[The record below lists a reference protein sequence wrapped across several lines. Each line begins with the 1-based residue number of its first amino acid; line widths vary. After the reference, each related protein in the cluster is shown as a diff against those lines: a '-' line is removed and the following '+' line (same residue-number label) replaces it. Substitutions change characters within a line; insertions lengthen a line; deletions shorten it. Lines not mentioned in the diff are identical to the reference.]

1 MNLPSLMPPASAQ
14 ALPRSASAGAVA
26 PASVPAL
33 VAEAGPTACRVW
45 EDFFVASLRNPHTR
59 VGYRRAVR
67 CFLEWMEQE
76 YPGIPLHEITPAQV
90 GRYFDQLAGSPPNRK
105 LHLAAL
111 RRLFDLFVTRHLM
124 VLNPAA
130 CVRGERY
137 QVVEGKTPEITAEQ
151 ARRLIASIPTTRK
164 VKATTIPGQ
173 PPVEI
178 TVPLLVGLRDK
189 TALGVMLFTAARA
202 GAIAKLRLK
211 HLRHD
216 GSQWTLRF
224 EEKGGKSREIPVR
237 HDLERLLHEYVQA
250 AGLADAPGDTPLFRS
265 ALRTSGRLTA
275 KPMSGVDLC
284 RMVKRRLKDAGLP
297 THLSPHSFR
306 VFTVT
311 DLLNQGVS
319 LEEVAYLA
327 GHSDPRTT
335 RLYYAQSVEM
345 CSRSRNLLLQ
355 AVGFCVTQHNLRA
368 SLAGSWCDLAF
379 GVSSRGS

>member
-1 MNLPSLMPPASAQ
+1 MNLPSVIPLAQ
-14 ALPRSASAGAVA
+14 PLPRRSASAGNVA
-26 PASVPAL
+26 LASVPAL
-33 VAEAGPTACRVW
+33 VAEAGPVACRVW
-45 EDFFVASLRNPHTR
+45 DDFFAASLRNAHTR
-59 VGYRRAVR
+59 AAYCRAVR
-67 CFLEWMEQE
+67 CFLVWMEQE
-76 YPGIPLHEITPAQV
+76 YPGVPLHEITPAQV
-90 GRYFDQLAGSPPNRK
+90 GIYFDQHPGSPPTRK

-137 QVVEGKTPEITAEQ
+137 AVVEGKTPEITAEQ
-151 ARRLIASIPTTRK
+151 ARRLIAFIPTTRR
-164 VKATTIPGQ
+164 VKAKPTLL
-173 PPVEI
+173 PPVET
-178 TVPLLVGLRDK
+178 TVPLVVGLRDK
-189 TALGVMLFTAARA
+189 AALGVMLFTAARA

-237 HDLERLLHEYVQA
+237 HDLERLLREYIEA
-250 AGLADAPGDTPLFRS
+250 AGLTDAAGDTPLFRS
-265 ALRTSGRLTA
+265 AWRTSGQLTD
-275 KPMSGVDLC
+275 KPMTGVDLC

-311 DLLNQGVS
+311 DLLSQGIS
-319 LEEVAYLA
+319 LESVQYLA

-335 RLYYAQSVEM
+335 RLYDRRQQRV
-345 CSRSRNLLLQ
+345 SRQIIERISITIEEQ
-355 AVGFCVTQHNLRA
+355 
-368 SLAGSWCDLAF
+368 
-379 GVSSRGS
+379 GVRSP

>member
-1 MNLPSLMPPASAQ
+1 MNLPPLIPPTSTQ
-14 ALPRSASAGAVA
+14 FLPRRSAAAGAVA

-33 VAEAGPTACRVW
+33 VAAAGPVACRVW
-45 EDFFVASLRNPHTR
+45 EDFFAASLRNPHTR
-59 VGYRRAVR
+59 AAYRRAVR
-67 CFLEWMEQE
+67 CFLEWMQQNN
-76 YPGIPLHEITPAQV
+76 PGIPLHEITPAQV
-90 GRYFDQLAGSPPNRK
+90 GNYFDQLSGGPPKRK

-137 QVVEGKTPEITAEQ
+137 EVIEGKTPEITAEQ
-151 ARRLIASIPTTRK
+151 ARKLIASIPTTRN
-164 VKATTIPGQ
+164 VPATPIPGQ
-173 PPVEI
+173 PPAEI
-178 TVPLLVGLRDK
+178 TVPLVVGLRDK
-189 TALGVMLFTAARA
+189 AALGVMLFTAARA

-224 EEKGGKSREIPVR
+224 EEKGRKSREIPVR
-237 HDLERLLHEYVQA
+237 HDLERLLHDYVEA
-250 AGLADAPGDTPLFRS
+250 AGLADAAGDTPLFRS
-265 ALRTSGRLTA
+265 AWRTSGRLTD
-275 KPMSGVDLC
+275 KPLTGVDLC

-311 DLLNQGVS
+311 DLLSQGIS
-319 LEEVAYLA
+319 LESVQYLA

-335 RLYYAQSVEM
+335 RLYDRRQQRVSRQIVERISINIEVPFVCPTAAGYADWLTLSG
-345 CSRSRNLLLQ
+345 R
-355 AVGFCVTQHNLRA
+355 
-368 SLAGSWCDLAF
+368 CDRKAQ
-379 GVSSRGS
+379 

>member
-1 MNLPSLMPPASAQ
+1 MMTAAVLPNLI
-14 ALPRSASAGAVA
+14 
-26 PASVPAL
+26 
-33 VAEAGPTACRVW
+33 AEAGSVACRVW
-45 EDFFVASLRNPHTR
+45 EDFFAASLRNPYTR
-59 VGYRRAVR
+59 TAYRRAVR

-90 GRYFDQLAGSPPNRK
+90 GTYFDRLSGSPPKRK

-137 QVVEGKTPEITAEQ
+137 DVIEGKTPEITAEQ
-151 ARRLIASIPTTRK
+151 ARMLIASIPTTRK
-164 VKATTIPGQ
+164 VQATPIPGQ
-173 PPVEI
+173 PPLEI
-178 TVPLLVGLRDK
+178 TLPLLVGLRDK
-189 TALGVMLFTAARA
+189 AALGVMLFTAARA
-202 GAIAKLRLK
+202 GAIAKLRFK
-211 HLRHD
+211 HMRHD

-237 HDLERLLHEYVQA
+237 HDLERLLRDYVQA
-250 AGLADAPGDTPLFRS
+250 AGLADASGDTPLFRS
-265 ALRTSGRLTA
+265 AWRTSSRLTA
-275 KPMSGVDLC
+275 NPMTGVDLC

-311 DLLNQGVS
+311 DLLSQGVS

-335 RLYYAQSVEM
+335 RLYDRRQQRVSRQIVERI
-345 CSRSRNLLLQ
+345 SLQ
-355 AVGFCVTQHNLRA
+355 LDENITRP
-368 SLAGSWCDLAF
+368 
-379 GVSSRGS
+379 

>member
-1 MNLPSLMPPASAQ
+1 MNLPSVIPPAPAQ
-14 ALPRSASAGAVA
+14 LIPRRNVSAGDVA
-26 PASVPAL
+26 LASVPAL
-33 VAEAGPTACRVW
+33 VAEAGPVACRVW
-45 EDFFVASLRNPHTR
+45 DDFFAASLRNAHTR
-59 VGYRRAVR
+59 AAYCRAVR
-67 CFLEWMEQE
+67 CFLAWMEQE
-76 YPGIPLHEITPAQV
+76 YPGVPLHEITPAQV
-90 GRYFDQLAGSPPNRK
+90 GTYFDQHPGGPPTRK

-151 ARRLIASIPTTRK
+151 ARRLIASIPISRRLEAK
-164 VKATTIPGQ
+164 PILGL
-173 PPVEI
+173 PPMET
-178 TVPLLVGLRDK
+178 TVPLVVGLRDK
-189 TALGVMLFTAARA
+189 AALGVMLFTAARA

-237 HDLERLLHEYVQA
+237 HDLERLLHEYIEA
-250 AGLADAPGDTPLFRS
+250 AGLADAAGGTPLFRS
-265 ALRTSGRLTA
+265 AWRTSGQLTD
-275 KPMSGVDLC
+275 KPMTGVDLC

-311 DLLNQGVS
+311 DLLSQGIS
-319 LEEVAYLA
+319 LESVQYLA

-335 RLYYAQSVEM
+335 RLYDRRQQRVSRQIVERI
-345 CSRSRNLLLQ
+345 SI
-355 AVGFCVTQHNLRA
+355 TIEEP
-368 SLAGSWCDLAF
+368 
-379 GVSSRGS
+379 GVLSP